1 MSSWISDLGP
11 ALTLRQQEN
20 LYRQRLTL
28 GTAQGPLV
36 QLEGREYLNFSSND
50 YLGLA
55 NDPAVISAFQ
65 SSTQLYG
72 VGAGA
77 SHLVVGHQ
85 QPHEALEVALAAF
98 TGRDRALL
106 FSGGYMANLGVLKAL
121 LRKDDVII
129 QDKLNHASLIDG
141 GIASGAQLLRYR
153 HNDLDHLEQLLK
165 KSAAAD
171 NGLRK
176 ILAVDGVFSM
186 DGDIAPLDALANI
199 CDTHDVALMVDDA
212 HGFGVLGEQG
222 AGCSEHFG
230 LDQERLPIVM
240 GTLGKAFGVSGAFV
254 AGSHEMIETLIQYSR
269 TYIYT
274 TAMPPACA
282 AAALASLNIIK
293 AQPERRQHLQ
303 DLIAYFRKAIS
314 ALDFNVL
321 PSSTAIQPL
330 IIGDSEKALALSQA
344 LFDAGLL
351 VTAIRPPTVPVG
363 SARLRITLTATHTFA
378 QVDQLIDVLRQH
390 TNLA

>member
-1 MSSWISDLGP
+1 MSRWISDLGP
-11 ALTLRQQEN
+11 ALTLRQQQN

-28 GTAQGPLV
+28 DTAQGSLV
-36 QLEGREYLNFSSND
+36 QLKGREYLNFSSND

-55 NDPAVISAFQ
+55 NHPAVISAFQ
-65 SSTQLYG
+65 ASAEQYG

-85 QPHEALEVALAAF
+85 QPHEQLEAALATF

-121 LRKDDVII
+121 LRKDDIII

-141 GIASGAQLLRYR
+141 GIASGAQLLRYK
-153 HNDLDHLEQLLK
+153 HNDLGHLDQLLNK
-165 KSAAAD
+165 LPSNS
-171 NGLRK
+171 NGMRK

-186 DGDIAPLDALANI
+186 DGDISPLDTLADI
-199 CDTHDVALMVDDA
+199 CDAHDIALMVDDA
-212 HGFGVLGEQG
+212 HGFGVVGEQG
-222 AGCSEHFG
+222 AGCGEHFG
-230 LDQERLPIVM
+230 LNQERLPIVM

-274 TAMPPACA
+274 TALPPACA
-282 AAALASLNIIK
+282 AAALQSLNIIK
-293 AQPERRQHLQ
+293 AEPERREHLQ
-303 DLIAYFRKAIS
+303 NLITYFRKATS
-314 ALDFNVL
+314 QLNFNLL

-344 LFDAGLL
+344 LFNTGLL
-351 VTAIRPPTVPVG
+351 VSAIRPPTVPRG
-363 SARLRITLTATHTFA
+363 SARLRITLTAAHSFA
-378 QVDQLIDVLRQH
+378 QVDQLIDALRQH
-390 TNLA
+390 EKLA

>member
-65 SSTQLYG
+65 SATQQYG

-121 LRKDDVII
+121 PRKDDVII

-153 HNDLDHLEQLLK
+153 HNDLDHLEQC
-165 KSAAAD
+165 
-171 NGLRK
+171 
-176 ILAVDGVFSM
+176 VFLHHRQRVHS
-186 DGDIAPLDALANI
+186 
-199 CDTHDVALMVDDA
+199 
-212 HGFGVLGEQG
+212 
-222 AGCSEHFG
+222 
-230 LDQERLPIVM
+230 LPNR
-240 GTLGKAFGVSGAFV
+240 A
-254 AGSHEMIETLIQYSR
+254 
-269 TYIYT
+269 
-274 TAMPPACA
+274 
-282 AAALASLNIIK
+282 
-293 AQPERRQHLQ
+293 
-303 DLIAYFRKAIS
+303 
-314 ALDFNVL
+314 
-321 PSSTAIQPL
+321 
-330 IIGDSEKALALSQA
+330 
-344 LFDAGLL
+344 
-351 VTAIRPPTVPVG
+351 
-363 SARLRITLTATHTFA
+363 
-378 QVDQLIDVLRQH
+378 
-390 TNLA
+390 